1 MSPGKVSGG
10 QGNLSYSPGVITGI
24 LFDVTVAP
32 GATKYAL
39 FTVISSQFHKFI
51 FPGISGNINPFLHT
65 FPGIPRN

>member
-10 QGNLSYSPGVITGI
+10 QGNLSHSQGVITGI

-39 FTVISSQFHKFI
+39 FTVIRI
-51 FPGISGNINPFLHT
+51 I
-65 FPGIPRN
+65 